1 MAKARREVEL
11 AVRTNNQP
19 GMMGQVMAAVS
30 GAGVNILAYCT
41 YSDRDE
47 AVILLVPEDPLSA
60 KACLERAGFV
70 CKANPV
76 VVVGAT
82 DRVGAAAHFGAHL
95 GKAGIDIIYS
105 YASSAGHGQFIAV
118 FKTTND
124 EHAISILDAAPCAC
138 AARAA

>member
-11 AVRTNNQP
+11 AVRTSNQP
-19 GMMGQVMAAVS
+19 GTMGRVMAAVS
-30 GAGVNILAYCT
+30 GAGVNVLAYCT

-47 AVILLVPEDPLSA
+47 FVILLVPEDPRQA
-60 KACLERAGFV
+60 KLCLEQAGFD
-70 CKANPV
+70 CRANPV

-82 DRVGAAAHFGAHL
+82 DRVGAAAQLGSHL
-95 GKAGIDIIYS
+95 GHAGIDILYS
-105 YASSAGHGQFIAV
+105 YASAAGHGQFIAV

-124 EHAISILDAAPCAC
+124 ELAINVLEAVPCAC